1 MSYSPGSKNSTT
13 ISIPRTLANRLLTLA
28 QLAPEAEICG
38 LISIQPNN
46 QYRVYPVDNIATDKA
61 CVFEMD
67 PAQQISAFKT
77 IRENQQELFAVFHSH
92 PHSAAIPSNKD
103 IDDAAYESV
112 LNIIISLSTRGVLDM
127 RGYFYQNDTVQS
139 VELVIE

>member
-1 MSYSPGSKNSTT
+1 MIHSTNTEKSAT

-38 LISIQPNN
+38 LISAQTNN
-46 QYRVYPVDNIATDKA
+46 KYSVYPVDNIATDKA

-67 PAQQISAFKT
+67 PAQLISALKN
-77 IRENQQELFAVFHSH
+77 IREKQAALFAVFHSH
-92 PHSAAIPSNKD
+92 PHSAAIPSHKD
-103 IDDAAYESV
+103 INDAAYDDA

-127 RGYFYQNDTVQS
+127 RGYFYQNDEVQS
-139 VELVIE
+139 VDLIIE

>member
-1 MSYSPGSKNSTT
+1 MTHSLSTEKSTT
-13 ISIPRTLANRLLTLA
+13 IRIPRTLANRLLTLA

-38 LISIQPNN
+38 LISTQPNN
-46 QYRVYPVDNIATDKA
+46 KYHVYPIDNIAAEKA

-67 PAQQISAFKT
+67 PAQQINAFKT
-77 IRENQQELFAVFHSH
+77 IREQQETLFAVFHSH

-103 IDDAAYESV
+103 MNDAAYDTA

-127 RGYFYQNDTVQS
+127 RGYFYQNDAAQT